1 MLVECFLSKQ
11 LLISLKKNLTTVF
24 NFLCKITPFQR
35 ENDQYHSAGKRDRD
49 PNYVYKHDVN
59 LISVPI
65 MAHKHCQTLPV
76 ITKGP

>member
-24 NFLCKITPFQR
+24 NFLGKITPFQR
-35 ENDQYHSAGKRDRD
+35 ENDQY
-49 PNYVYKHDVN
+49 YVYKHDVN

-65 MAHKHCQTLPV
+65 KLWLTNIVKPCL
-76 ITKGP
+76 

>member
-11 LLISLKKNLTTVF
+11 LLISFKKNLTTVF
-24 NFLCKITPFQR
+24 NFLGKITPFQR
-35 ENDQYHSAGKRDRD
+35 ENDQY
-49 PNYVYKHDVN
+49 YVYKHDVN